1 MNAAVHPQPSAL
13 SIFPSYLNQEVR
25 RMSWHLFAKSPHL
38 AHSKAFNEL
47 AHPLCYQCVTAS
59 LAILGSFNL
68 AQSSL
73 FNHIQPLFQKMGGWG
88 SRAIFLFSSAVAIH
102 TSRTTITGSTLR
114 SAMKLRTDLK
124 HGTKFEMA
132 PTTQTQPEMET
143 ESVENKPQV
152 AAQSAISGW
161 REYVNAFLAAE
172 ISSLTRY
179 YDRVIQWLPRED
191 DKGALLAAVAAPRKE
206 TVGKDEPFP
215 DLTDERDKRTAILI
229 NGTFN
234 YDFDIQALLIHL
246 KTKLAR
252 TSRLVV
258 VLYNPYLRWAYY
270 LATRLGIRKGELPS
284 TFVTRVDLQN
294 IAKVAGFEIVRLR
307 LALYCP
313 WKMLGL
319 GTAINRVMPL
329 VPLARWLSLTSVV
342 VLRPLVPSSKQ
353 GISCVIPA
361 RNERGNIENALKRF
375 PDLGREAEII
385 FVEGHSTD
393 GTWEEILRVAT
404 LYRDQF
410 RILAVQQ
417 PGKGKADA
425 VRLGFSHAREDLLV
439 ILDADLTMPP
449 EMLSRFAFA
458 YDQGHGDF
466 VNGSRLVYPMEG
478 AAMRTLNRMGNIF
491 FAKMLS
497 AVLDVRLGD
506 SLCGTKLLT
515 RHDYE
520 RMVAWRKDFG
530 EFDPFGDFELLF
542 PAAELGLEIVDVPI
556 RYLART
562 YGETNIQRFRHGLQ
576 LLKMTWVGLVRV
588 KMGIRK
594 KRPLASDD
602 AVS

>member
-1 MNAAVHPQPSAL
+1 MPPPKWNRGTTFWMGHLTQMQSEMSAEDVAKKARETAAPV
-13 SIFPSYLNQEVR
+13 
-25 RMSWHLFAKSPHL
+25 
-38 AHSKAFNEL
+38 
-47 AHPLCYQCVTAS
+47 
-59 LAILGSFNL
+59 
-68 AQSSL
+68 
-73 FNHIQPLFQKMGGWG
+73 
-88 SRAIFLFSSAVAIH
+88 
-102 TSRTTITGSTLR
+102 
-114 SAMKLRTDLK
+114 
-124 HGTKFEMA
+124 
-132 PTTQTQPEMET
+132 
-143 ESVENKPQV
+143 
-152 AAQSAISGW
+152 ISGW
-161 REYVNAFLAAE
+161 RKYVNEFLASE

-179 YDRVIQWLPRED
+179 YDRVVQWLPRED
-191 DKGALLAAVAAPRKE
+191 DKGGLLAAIDAPQKE
-206 TVGKDEPFP
+206 TAGKDDPFP
-215 DLTDERDKRTAILI
+215 DLTDERAKRTAILI

-234 YDFDIQALLIHL
+234 HDFDIQALLMQL

-270 LATRLGIRKGELPS
+270 ITNRLGIRKGDLPS

-294 IAKVAGFEIVRLR
+294 IAKVAGFEIVRQR

-313 WKMLGL
+313 LRMLGL
-319 GTAINRVMPL
+319 GTAINRVMPM
-329 VPLARWLSLTSVV
+329 VPLARWLSLTSIVV
-342 VLRPLVPSSKQ
+342 MRPLVPMSKQ

-375 PDLGREAEII
+375 PDLGREVEII
-385 FVEGHSTD
+385 FVEGHSND
-393 GTWEEILRVAT
+393 GTWEEILRVST
-404 LYRDQF
+404 VYRDQF

-417 PGKGKADA
+417 AGKGKADA

-449 EMLSRFAFA
+449 EMLTRFSYA

-466 VNGSRLVYPMEG
+466 INGSRLVYPMEG
-478 AAMRTLNRMGNIF
+478 AAMRFLNRIANVF

-542 PAAELGLEIVDVPI
+542 PAAELGLEIVDVPV

-576 LLKMTWVGLVRV
+576 LLKMTWIGLVRI
-588 KMGIRK
+588 KMGVRK
-594 KRPLASDD
+594 RRSAGSQTVPS
-602 AVS
+602 

>member
-1 MNAAVHPQPSAL
+1 MTPPAQTQSD
-13 SIFPSYLNQEVR
+13 
-25 RMSWHLFAKSPHL
+25 L
-38 AHSKAFNEL
+38 ATE
-47 AHPLCYQCVTAS
+47 T
-59 LAILGSFNL
+59 I
-68 AQSSL
+68 AQSS
-73 FNHIQPLFQKMGGWG
+73 
-88 SRAIFLFSSAVAIH
+88 V
-102 TSRTTITGSTLR
+102 TTKVR
-114 SAMKLRTDLK
+114 
-124 HGTKFEMA
+124 
-132 PTTQTQPEMET
+132 
-143 ESVENKPQV
+143 
-152 AAQSAISGW
+152 AISGW
-161 REYVNAFLAAE
+161 RAYVNGFLAAE

-179 YDRVIQWLPRED
+179 YDRLIQWLPREND
-191 DKGALLAAVAAPRKE
+191 NGGLLAAIDAPRKE
-206 TVGKDEPFP
+206 IVGKDEPFP
-215 DLTDERDKRTAILI
+215 DLTHERDKRTAIVI

-234 YDFDIQALLIHL
+234 HDFDIQALLLQL
-246 KTKLAR
+246 KAKLAR
-252 TSRLVV
+252 TARLVV
-258 VLYNPYLRWAYY
+258 VLYNPYLRWAYF
-270 LATRLGIRKGELPS
+270 LTNRLGIRKGDLPT
-284 TFVTRVDLQN
+284 TFVTRVDLAN
-294 IAKVAGFEIVRLR
+294 IAKVAGFEIVRQR
-307 LALYCP
+307 LAVYCP

-329 VPLARWLSLTSVV
+329 VPLARWLSLTSIV
-342 VLRPLVPSSKQ
+342 VLRPLVRSTQQ

-404 LYRDQF
+404 VYRDRF

-449 EMLSRFAFA
+449 EMLSRFANA
-458 YDQGHGDF
+458 YDQGYGDF
-466 VNGSRLVYPMEG
+466 INGSRLVYPMQG
-478 AAMRTLNRMGNIF
+478 AAMRFLNRMGNIF

-520 RMVAWRKDFG
+520 RMTAWRKDFG

-542 PAAELGLEIVDVPI
+542 PAAELGLEIVDVPV

-576 LLKMTWVGLVRV
+576 LLKMTWVGLVRI
-588 KMGIRK
+588 KMGVGK
-594 KRPLASDD
+594 KPAITEKQAS
-602 AVS
+602 

>member
-1 MNAAVHPQPSAL
+1 MRGRV
-13 SIFPSYLNQEVR
+13 
-25 RMSWHLFAKSPHL
+25 
-38 AHSKAFNEL
+38 
-47 AHPLCYQCVTAS
+47 
-59 LAILGSFNL
+59 
-68 AQSSL
+68 
-73 FNHIQPLFQKMGGWG
+73 
-88 SRAIFLFSSAVAIH
+88 
-102 TSRTTITGSTLR
+102 
-114 SAMKLRTDLK
+114 MKLRADLK
-124 HGTKFEMA
+124 HDKTFWMA
-132 PTTQTQPEMET
+132 QLTQMQPEIET
-143 ESVENKPQV
+143 TRIAKKPGHV
-152 AAQSAISGW
+152 PGDPAPGW
-161 REYVNAFLAAE
+161 RIYVNAFLAAE

-191 DKGALLAAVAAPRKE
+191 DKGGLLAAVEAPRKE
-206 TVGKDEPFP
+206 TVGRDEPFP
-215 DLTDERDKRTAILI
+215 DLTHERDKRTAVLI

-234 YDFDIQALLIHL
+234 HDFDIQALLLQL
-246 KTKLAR
+246 KAKLAR
-252 TSRLVV
+252 TSRLMV

-270 LATRLGIRKGELPS
+270 LTNRLGIRKGDLPS
-284 TFVTRVDLQN
+284 TFVTRVDLEN
-294 IAKVAGFEIVRLR
+294 IAKVAGFEIVRQR
-307 LALYCP
+307 LAVYCP

-319 GTAINRVMPL
+319 GTAINRVLPL
-329 VPLARWLSLTSVV
+329 VPLLRWFSLTSVV
-342 VLRPLVPSSKQ
+342 VLRPLPDPSLN
-353 GISCVIPA
+353 GVSCVIPA

-375 PDLGREAEII
+375 PDLGCEAEII

-393 GTWEEILRVAT
+393 GTWEEILRVSA
-404 LYRDQF
+404 LYKDQF

-449 EMLSRFAFA
+449 EMLTRFSYA

-466 VNGSRLVYPMEG
+466 INGSRLVYQMEG
-478 AAMRTLNRMGNIF
+478 EAMRFLNRMGNIF

-497 AVLDVRLGD
+497 SVLDVRLGD
-506 SLCGTKLLT
+506 SLCGTKLVT

-542 PAAELGLEIVDVPI
+542 PAAELGLEIVDVPV

-576 LLKMTWVGLVRV
+576 LLKMTWVGLVRI

-594 KRPLASDD
+594 KRPRAPQNETTSL
-602 AVS
+602 

>member
-1 MNAAVHPQPSAL
+1 M
-13 SIFPSYLNQEVR
+13 
-25 RMSWHLFAKSPHL
+25 
-38 AHSKAFNEL
+38 
-47 AHPLCYQCVTAS
+47 
-59 LAILGSFNL
+59 
-68 AQSSL
+68 
-73 FNHIQPLFQKMGGWG
+73 
-88 SRAIFLFSSAVAIH
+88 
-102 TSRTTITGSTLR
+102 ITGSPPDPPI
-114 SAMKLRTDLK
+114 KLRPPQK
-124 HGTKFEMA
+124 RGTTIRLA
-132 PTTQTQPEMET
+132 QLTQMQPEMAT
-143 ESVENKPQV
+143 ERVAKKPQETGT
-152 AAQSAISGW
+152 AELSGW

-172 ISSLTRY
+172 ISALTRY
-179 YDRVIQWLPRED
+179 YDRVVQWLPRED
-191 DKGALLAAVAAPRKE
+191 DTGRLLAAIDAPRKE

-215 DLTDERDKRTAILI
+215 DLTHERDKRTAILI

-234 YDFDIQALLIHL
+234 HDFDIQALLMRL
-246 KTKLAR
+246 KAKLAR

-270 LATRLGIRKGELPS
+270 LTNRMGIRKGELPS
-284 TFVTRVDLQN
+284 TFVTRVDLEN
-294 IAKVAGFEIVRLR
+294 IAKVAGFEIVRQR
-307 LALYCP
+307 LAMYCP
-313 WKMLGL
+313 WRMLGL
-319 GTAINRVMPL
+319 GTAVNRLMPL

-342 VLRPLVPSSKQ
+342 VLRPLVPMSKQ
-353 GISCVIPA
+353 GVSCVIPA

-404 LYRDQF
+404 VYRDQF

-417 PGKGKADA
+417 SGKGKADA

-449 EMLSRFAFA
+449 EMLSRFSYA
-458 YDQGHGDF
+458 YDHGHGDF
-466 VNGSRLVYPMEG
+466 INGSRLVYPMEG
-478 AAMRTLNRMGNIF
+478 AAMRFLNRIGNVF

-497 AVLDVRLGD
+497 AVLGVRLGD

-515 RHDYE
+515 RHDYD

-542 PAAELGLEIVDVPI
+542 PAAELGLEIVDVPV

-576 LLKMTWVGLVRV
+576 LLKMTWVGLVRI

-594 KRPLASDD
+594 KRPAYSP
-602 AVS
+602 ANRAG

>member
-1 MNAAVHPQPSAL
+1 MKP
-13 SIFPSYLNQEVR
+13 R
-25 RMSWHLFAKSPHL
+25 
-38 AHSKAFNEL
+38 
-47 AHPLCYQCVTAS
+47 T
-59 LAILGSFNL
+59 G
-68 AQSSL
+68 
-73 FNHIQPLFQKMGGWG
+73 QK
-88 SRAIFLFSSAVAIH
+88 R
-102 TSRTTITGSTLR
+102 
-114 SAMKLRTDLK
+114 
-124 HGTKFEMA
+124 GTKFEMA
-132 PTTQTQPEMET
+132 QTTQAQPEMET
-143 ESVENKPQV
+143 ESVRNKPQ
-152 AAQSAISGW
+152 AAAHAMISGW
-161 REYVNAFLAAE
+161 REYVNTFLAAE
-172 ISSLTRY
+172 ISALTRY

-191 DKGALLAAVAAPRKE
+191 DKGGLLAAVDARHKE
-206 TVGKDEPFP
+206 TVCKDEPFP
-215 DLTDERDKRTAILI
+215 DLTYERDKRTAILI

-234 YDFDIQALLIHL
+234 HDFDIQALLMQL
-246 KTKLAR
+246 KAKLAR

-258 VLYNPYLRWAYY
+258 ILYNPYLRWAYY
-270 LATRLGIRKGELPS
+270 LTNRMGIRRGELPS
-284 TFVTRVDLQN
+284 TFVTRVDLEN
-294 IAKVAGFEIVRLR
+294 IAKVAGFEIVRQR
-307 LALYCP
+307 QAVYFP
-313 WKMLGL
+313 WYMLGL

-342 VLRPLVPSSKQ
+342 VMRPLVPSSQQ
-353 GISCVIPA
+353 GVSCVIPA

-393 GTWEEILRVAT
+393 GTWEEILRVST
-404 LYRDQF
+404 VYRDRF

-449 EMLSRFAFA
+449 EMLTRFSYA

-466 VNGSRLVYPMEG
+466 INGSRLVYPMEG
-478 AAMRTLNRMGNIF
+478 AAMRFLNRMGNIF

-506 SLCGTKLLT
+506 SLCGTKLVT

-542 PAAELGLEIVDVPI
+542 PAAELGLEIVDVPV

-576 LLKMTWVGLVRV
+576 LLKMTWVGLVRI

-594 KRPLASDD
+594 KPPNRSENVAS
-602 AVS
+602 